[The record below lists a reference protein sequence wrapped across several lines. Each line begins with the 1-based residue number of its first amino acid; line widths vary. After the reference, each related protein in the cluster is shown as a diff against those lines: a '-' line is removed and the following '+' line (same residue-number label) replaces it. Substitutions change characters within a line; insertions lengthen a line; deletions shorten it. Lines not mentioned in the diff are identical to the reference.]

1 MGHEFSSIN
10 SIDSKRP
17 LSHVFINQPEEEEGG
32 GERGGREGMI
42 LILNFNF
49 EDSWQDKYIFCT
61 IAIPKVERTESGDK
75 TEISW
80 NQKLSFKVIEGYN
93 NIIYQL
99 HFSFSMR

>member
-1 MGHEFSSIN
+1 MKYRTSVRKKLQIPHIKSIYLRSTLKTVMGHEFSSIN

-49 EDSWQDKYIFCT
+49 EDS
-61 IAIPKVERTESGDK
+61 
-75 TEISW
+75 
-80 NQKLSFKVIEGYN
+80 
-93 NIIYQL
+93 
-99 HFSFSMR
+99 